1 MRSANLN
8 RRRRHRGMEREEAS
22 PMESVANLIDV
33 MLVFICGLIIAIIVF
48 WNVDLEN
55 LDQRTESSYEDV
67 GQVYQDP
74 DTGKVYVIQQNPS
87 DETPGTEGTS
97 DGTDDVS
104 GGDSSGGSP
113 QKGSS
118 DEAAE

>member
-8 RRRRHRGMEREEAS
+8 RRRRNRGMEREEAS

-97 DGTDDVS
+97 DGTDDAS